1 MTKLDVLKREYKGS
15 LSKKES
21 QKNTQAIKHFKI
33 KTDNYLAK
41 RNTTKSNQKTPRQ
54 KKTPKTQNSKQRTH
68 WLKET

>member
-15 LSKKES
+15 LSKQES

-54 KKTPKTQNSKQRTH
+54 KKRPKLKTQNREH
-68 WLKET
+68 IG